1 MSLKPPE
8 RNAVV
13 PDLIHL
19 YQCNIY
25 YNASK
30 AVNVSVI
37 AVVHN
42 PSNVW
47 SVVAWLS
54 FSGENIPIVQSSA
67 P

>member
-25 YNASK
+25 YNVSK

-47 SVVAWLS
+47 SVVA
-54 FSGENIPIVQSSA
+54 
-67 P
+67 